1 MCVVTCMWRTVVGVG
16 LGKSREPSS
25 YPQTSQI
32 LPLPDRPLDVPDS
45 PNPTL
50 CYGRLFLSR
59 AYAIPLG
66 LGTGPQCLRQSV
78 APL

>member
-32 LPLPDRPLDVPDS
+32 LLLPDRPLDVPDS

-66 LGTGPQCLRQSV
+66 LGTCPQCLRQSV